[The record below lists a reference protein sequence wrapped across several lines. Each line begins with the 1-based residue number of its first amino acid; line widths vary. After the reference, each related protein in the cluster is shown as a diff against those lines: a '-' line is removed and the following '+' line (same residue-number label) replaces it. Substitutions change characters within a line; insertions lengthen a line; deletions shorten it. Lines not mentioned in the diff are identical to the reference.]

1 MRKTPLLPYIYVQNI
16 YPQWKSEQCYKCVE
30 HMYRHIIILN
40 IYITYKCVFI
50 AFLKIT
56 QGLSLLPALT
66 YTLDARALYNSIWP
80 LLPCCAPPK
89 NNGGTNIFRN
99 QHYCWL
105 VRKPTTWRI
114 WRKWQHRS
122 TNMFISSYLQA

>member
-56 QGLSLLPALT
+56 YPCCLT
-66 YTLDARALYNSIWP
+66 YFLLLSSVCLTKIFNKTNTLFKKVHVNNFAPIWTPESLTFQIALLNSKIG
-80 LLPCCAPPK
+80 LNAKFL
-89 NNGGTNIFRN
+89 R
-99 QHYCWL
+99 
-105 VRKPTTWRI
+105 
-114 WRKWQHRS
+114 
-122 TNMFISSYLQA
+122 